1 MKNLSLKLPDALDV
15 KLRAVARKRRASK
28 SDVVRA
34 ALESYLAGRSGAAA
48 RSVLDLAGDLV
59 GCLEGPGDLS
69 YNKKYMRGF
78 GK

>member
-1 MKNLSLKLPDALDV
+1 M
-15 KLRAVARKRRASK
+15 
-28 SDVVRA
+28 VRD
-34 ALESYLAGRSGAAA
+34 ALESYFGGRSGAAPH
-48 RSVLDLAGDLV
+48 SVLDLAGDLV

>member
-1 MKNLSLKLPDALDV
+1 MKNLSLKVPDALDV

-28 SDVVRA
+28 SDVVRD
-34 ALESYLAGRSGAAA
+34 ALEGYFAGRHGPAPH
-48 RSVLDLAGDLV
+48 SVLDLAGDLV

>member
-15 KLRAVARKRRASK
+15 RLRAVARKRRTSK
-28 SDVVRA
+28 SDVVRD
-34 ALESYLAGRSGAAA
+34 ALESYFGGRSGAAPH
-48 RSVLDLAGDLV
+48 SVLDLAGDLV